1 LVKVMKSSLKRNLL
15 LALSTFSALP
25 WAASQTIA
33 SAPTSQSIAAAS
45 APTAV
50 PPLVSYSGVVFDAQG
65 RPPANTAS
73 ISFLIFKNEAGG
85 EPLFAETQTVA
96 LDSTGHFKVQLGAT
110 LPNGLPQDL
119 FSTGEARWLEV
130 QVAGEAAQPRVLLV
144 SVPYALKA
152 GDATTLGGL
161 PASAYALTGT
171 KPATVASS
179 TESQNLISDTTATVT
194 TSGGG
199 AGYLPVFNGAS
210 TIVDSIIFQNATGI
224 GVGTSAPAAKLDVNG
239 TAIVTGALSA
249 GGGATFGGA
258 VAVSAVG
265 KATPTAGFGSHSLSF
280 AGSTFNSGVS
290 LPVAQTFELAVEP
303 IGNDTAEASSALEVL
318 FGQGT
323 AAPTPTGLSIGA
335 NGRITFAPGQTFP
348 GTADGTI
355 TGVTAGT
362 DLTGGGTSGN
372 VTLNLNVANT
382 DVRYARL
389 AAANSFTANQ
399 TVKGSVTASSFVGTG
414 AGLTGV
420 TAANSAELG
429 GLAADS
435 YALLSANNTFAG
447 IQSFSKIG
455 IGTTTPRSLLEG
467 QATASKALGPI
478 FTLTNT
484 AGGLGA
490 ESALDFNTLLPSKTG
505 IYNPMARIAASD
517 ANAYSD
523 SLLFQSNK
531 PGAQN
536 NGLQTNMVITSAGL
550 VGIGTMTP
558 ASQLQVNGT
567 VTATSFAGNGSGLTN
582 VNANELGGHAPGS
595 FAQVGV
601 SNVFGAGQTVNGTVT
616 ATSFA
621 GNGSGLTNVNATE
634 LGGLT
639 PGAYAQVA
647 ANNTF
652 TGNQT
657 ITGNL
662 SASGTASAG
671 TVNAANAFNL
681 GGAVFAFGS
690 QSNGNAY
697 VGFAGNSSSSTNTG
711 TDNTATG
718 FHALYANTTG
728 VNNNATGTFALS
740 NNTMGNQ
747 NTAVGFGALEN
758 NTTGSDNTAA
768 GFGALEQVTGQNN
781 VGVGLF
787 AGRASYLNP
796 PPNGSNNTMLGSYTT
811 IGTDGSITNAT
822 AIGAFAEVD
831 QSNTLVLG
839 CTPGIGYGQCPG
851 SVSVGIGTTTPDE
864 LLSVNGSADKA
875 GGGSWDT
882 YSDGRLKTVNGSF
895 DSGLNQVLK
904 LHPIRYRYKPDNA
917 LSIRD
922 TDEHIGVV
930 AQEVQRVIPEAV
942 TENGKGYLLVNNDP
956 IIWSMVNAI
965 KEQQREIEQQQKLLL
980 AQSAVNEEQQK
991 LLRAQSSALRS
1002 LRAEVRETRKTLSR
1016 VKAQAAAAKL
1026 SMVASK

>member
-1 LVKVMKSSLKRNLL
+1 
-15 LALSTFSALP
+15 
-25 WAASQTIA
+25 
-33 SAPTSQSIAAAS
+33 
-45 APTAV
+45 V
-50 PPLVSYSGVVFDAQG
+50 PPLVPYSGVVFGAQG
-65 RPPANTAS
+65 RLLANSTS
-73 ISFLIFKNEAGG
+73 ISFLIFKNETGG
-85 EPLFAETQTVA
+85 EPLFAETQTVTF
-96 LDSTGHFKVQLGAT
+96 DSTGHYEVQLGAT

-130 QVAGEAAQPRVLLV
+130 QVAGEAPQPRVLLV

-161 PASAYALTGT
+161 PASAYALAGT
-171 KPATVASS
+171 KPAAIASS
-179 TESQNLISDTTATVT
+179 KESQNVVSNTTATVT
-194 TSGGG
+194 TTGGA

-210 TIVDSIIFQNATGI
+210 TVVDSIIFQDATGV
-224 GVGTSAPAAKLDVNG
+224 GVGTSVPAAKLDVNG

-249 GGGATFGGA
+249 DGGATFGGP
-258 VAVSAVG
+258 VAVLAGG

-280 AGSTFNSGVS
+280 EASTFNSGVN
-290 LPVAQTFELAVEP
+290 LTVPQTFELAVEP
-303 IGNDTAEASSALEVL
+303 IGNDTAAATSALEVL

-382 DVRYARL
+382 DARYARL
-389 AAANSFTANQ
+389 AAANSFTGSQ
-399 TVKGSVTASSFVGTG
+399 TVKGSVTASSFVGSG
-414 AGLTGV
+414 AGLSEV

-429 GLAADS
+429 GLAANS
-435 YALLSANNTFAG
+435 YALLSANNAFAG
-447 IQSFSKIG
+447 IQSFGEIG

-467 QATASKALGPI
+467 QATASKAIGPV

-517 ANAYSD
+517 ANGYSD

-582 VNANELGGHAPGS
+582 VNASA
-595 FAQVGV
+595 
-601 SNVFGAGQTVNGTVT
+601 
-616 ATSFA
+616 
-621 GNGSGLTNVNATE
+621 

-639 PGAYAQVA
+639 PGAYAQLA
-647 ANNTF
+647 ASNTF

-662 SASGTASAG
+662 TVGNLNVTGTYSAPTINAGSA
-671 TVNAANAFNL
+671 FDL
-681 GGAVFAFGS
+681 GGTLFAFGS
-690 QSNGNAY
+690 QATQSAY
-697 VGFAGNSSSSTNTG
+697 LGFAGNTSATGSYNTASGYQALYSNTG
-711 TDNTATG
+711 NWNTASGVDALHSNDIGESNTAVG
-718 FHALYANTTG
+718 FAALAINTAGFQNTAVG
-728 VNNNATGTFALS
+728 DEALGNNKIGS
-740 NNTMGNQ
+740 D
-747 NTAVGFGALEN
+747 NTAVGFGALLGN
-758 NTTGSDNTAA
+758 NN
-768 GFGALEQVTGQNN
+768 GQND
-781 VGVGLF
+781 VGVGMF
-787 AGRASYLNP
+787 AGREAPISLP
-796 PPNGSNNTMLGSYTT
+796 QAGSNNTMLGSYTT
-811 IGTDGSITNAT
+811 FGGSVTNAT
-822 AIGAFAEVD
+822 AIGADAEVTE
-831 QSNTLVLG
+831 SNTLVLG
-839 CTPGIGYGQCPG
+839 CVAGTNGCPG
-851 SVSVGIGTTTPDE
+851 TVAVGIGTTTPDE

-904 LHPIRYRYKPDNA
+904 LRPIRYRYNPDNGMG
-917 LSIRD
+917 IRD

-930 AQEVQRVIPEAV
+930 AQDVQRVIPEAV

-991 LLRAQSSALRS
+991 LLRAQGSALRS
-1002 LRAEVRETRKTLSR
+1002 LQAEVRETRKALLQA
-1016 VKAQAAAAKL
+1016 KAQAAAAKF
-1026 SMVASK
+1026 SMVASKKPN

>member
-1 LVKVMKSSLKRNLL
+1 
-15 LALSTFSALP
+15 LARST
-25 WAASQTIA
+25 
-33 SAPTSQSIAAAS
+33 
-45 APTAV
+45 
-50 PPLVSYSGVVFDAQG
+50 
-65 RPPANTAS
+65 S
-73 ISFLIFKNEAGG
+73 ISFLIFKNETGG
-85 EPLFAETQTVA
+85 EPLFAETQTVS
-96 LDSTGHFKVQLGAT
+96 LDSTGHYKVQLGAT

-130 QVAGEAAQPRVLLV
+130 QVAGEAPQPRVLLV

-161 PASAYALTGT
+161 PASAYALAGT
-171 KPATVASS
+171 KSAAIASS
-179 TESQNLISDTTATVT
+179 PESQNVVSDTTATVT
-194 TSGGG
+194 TTGGA
-199 AGYLPVFNGAS
+199 AGYLPVFNGAFTVIDS
-210 TIVDSIIFQNATGI
+210 TIFQDATGI

-249 GGGATFGGA
+249 DGGATFGGP
-258 VAVSAVG
+258 VAVLATG
-265 KATPTAGFGSHSLSF
+265 KATPTGGFGSHSLSF
-280 AGSTFNSGVS
+280 DGSTFNSSVS
-290 LPVAQTFELAVEP
+290 LAVAQTFELAIEP
-303 IGNDTAEASSALEVL
+303 IGNDTAAASSALEVL

-323 AAPTPTGLSIGA
+323 AAPAPTGLSIGA

-362 DLTGGGTSGN
+362 DLVGGGTSGN

-382 DVRYARL
+382 DARYARL
-389 AAANSFTANQ
+389 AASNSFTGNQ
-399 TVKGSVTASSFVGTG
+399 TINGSVTASSFVGSG
-414 AGLTGV
+414 AGLIGV

-447 IQSFSKIG
+447 IQSFGEIG

-467 QATASKALGPI
+467 QATASKALGPV

-490 ESALDFNTLLPSKTG
+490 ESALDFNTLLPSKAG

-517 ANAYSD
+517 ANGYSD

-582 VNANELGGHAPGS
+582 ITAAVTNAS
-595 FAQVGV
+595 
-601 SNVFGAGQTVNGTVT
+601 
-616 ATSFA
+616 
-621 GNGSGLTNVNATE
+621 E
-634 LGGLT
+634 LGGL
-639 PGAYAQVA
+639 PPSAFAQLT
-647 ANNTF
+647 ANNSF

-681 GGAVFAFGS
+681 GGALFAFGS
-690 QSNGNAY
+690 PSNGNAY
-697 VGFAGNSSSSTNTG
+697 VGFAGNSSNTYTG
-711 TDNTATG
+711 IWNTATG
-718 FHALYANTTG
+718 VQALYSNTTG
-728 VNNNATGTFALS
+728 SYNTASGSQALYS
-740 NNTMGNQ
+740 NSGDDNTASGVGALYDNTIGSENTASGWYALFNNTKGGD
-747 NTAVGFGALEN
+747 NTAVGASALGG
-758 NTTGSDNTAA
+758 NTLGNGNIAVGDE
-768 GFGALEQVTGQNN
+768 ALQMNST
-781 VGVGLF
+781 
-787 AGRASYLNP
+787 
-796 PPNGSNNTMLGSYTT
+796 GSNNIGIGFETGFTADNSEGTGSNDTAVGAFSRF
-811 IGTDGSITNAT
+811 GTGSITNAT
-822 AIGAFAEVD
+822 AVGANAEVD

-839 CTPGIGYGQCPG
+839 CIGGVNNCQSG
-851 SVSVGIGTTTPDE
+851 VSVGIGTTIPDN
-864 LLSVNGSADKA
+864 LLTVNGTADKP
-875 GGGSWDT
+875 GGGSWGT
-882 YSDGRLKTVNGSF
+882 YSDGRLKTINGSF

-991 LLRAQSSALRS
+991 LLRAQSSVLRS
-1002 LRAEVRETRKTLSR
+1002 LRADVRETRKTLSR
-1016 VKAQAAAAKL
+1016 VKAEAAAAKL